1 MPDTWSDMSDISAT
15 TVTVA
20 QLGRRISGVQKNK
33 EINDKGE
40 KKVFI
45 QETEG
50 YYVSVFQFFIWWLL
64 KEGGHQLKALSQKHA
79 RLWSL

>member
-20 QLGRRISGVQKNK
+20 QLGRRISGVQKIK

-40 KKVFI
+40 KIVFI

-50 YYVSVFQFFIWWLL
+50 YYVSVFQFFI
-64 KEGGHQLKALSQKHA
+64 
-79 RLWSL
+79 

>member
-20 QLGRRISGVQKNK
+20 QLGRRISGVQKIK

-40 KKVFI
+40 KNSFYTGDCRI
-45 QETEG
+45 LCFCL
-50 YYVSVFQFFIWWLL
+50 SVFYLM
-64 KEGGHQLKALSQKHA
+64 AP
-79 RLWSL
+79 